1 MGKMSRGDKILQ
13 LLLTRNE
20 RMDAERRKRIREA
33 RKAKLWAKEIYN
45 RLLQA
50 LCQEDSFDIHD
61 NRFLLIGRLNGD
73 APDSYERL
81 QLNELGGLLNI
92 NPERFQAAVEIK
104 QEQAAAKCWHAAHL
118 NLDVLK
124 GLLQEA

>member
-1 MGKMSRGDKILQ
+1 MGKMSKGDRILQ
-13 LLLTRNE
+13 LLQARSE
-20 RMDAERRKRIREA
+20 KMEAERRRQIREA
-33 RKAKLWAKEIYN
+33 RRAKLWAKEMYN
-45 RLLQA
+45 RLLHA
-50 LCQEDSFDIHD
+50 LCQEDSSDIHD

-81 QLNELGGLLNI
+81 QLNELGGLHNI